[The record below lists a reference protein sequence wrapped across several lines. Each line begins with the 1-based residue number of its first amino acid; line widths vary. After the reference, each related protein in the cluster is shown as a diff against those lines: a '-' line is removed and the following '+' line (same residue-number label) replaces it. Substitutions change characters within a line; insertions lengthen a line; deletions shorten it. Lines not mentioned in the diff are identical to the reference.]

1 MSFYYKA
8 SFQYDGTGYFGF
20 QWQKGIPTVQND
32 INLALQK
39 LIPGKIT
46 TMSASRTDTGVHAFE
61 QFVKITSETEIN
73 CATFVS
79 LLNEKL
85 PSQIRCREISP
96 STISF
101 RPANDSIS
109 KEYRYYF
116 TNQMGNN
123 SIERKFIANNP
134 YQLNIEAMQI
144 CVKALVGKH
153 DFQNFVSMGS
163 NVKTTIR
170 VIFFCELTRIN
181 PQSVFAGSA
190 LFAIP
195 PDLVSCYQLRIVG
208 NGFLKQMIR
217 HLMTALWKVG
227 NGRMTVDEFL
237 RLLNG
242 PRKTKVLWKVAHPKG
257 LFLYRI
263 QYPLCDDKS
272 SLSGPNR
279 RGENA

>member
-1 MSFYYKA
+1 MSFSYKA

-39 LIPGKIT
+39 LIPGKVT

-61 QFVKITSETEIN
+61 QFVKITTETEID
-73 CATFVS
+73 CASFVS
-79 LLNEKL
+79 LLNAEL
-85 PSQIRCREISP
+85 PAQIRCHNIFP
-96 STISF
+96 SALSF

-116 TNQMGNN
+116 TNQLGNN

-134 YQLNIEAMQI
+134 YKLSIEAMQI
-144 CVKALVGKH
+144 CVRALLGKH

-163 NVKTTIR
+163 NVKTTVR
-170 VIFFCELTRIN
+170 VISFCELSEIN
-181 PQSVFAGSA
+181 PQSVFAGST
-190 LFAIP
+190 LFPIP
-195 PDLVSCYQLRIVG
+195 QDLVSCYQLRIVG

-227 NGRMTVDEFL
+227 NGRLSVEDFL
-237 RLLNG
+237 ELLNG
-242 PRKTKVLWKVAHPKG
+242 PKKTKVLWKVAHPKG

-263 QYPLCDDKS
+263 QYPPCDDRL
-272 SLSGPNR
+272 SLSSVNKT
-279 RGENA
+279 GEDA